1 MNVLALNCGSSSVK
15 LRLLDVEP
23 NAPAARGSHE
33 AHRLRHR
40 AAGHRRPRGGP
51 GSVIQRGEAAF
62 KNNGCYGCHV
72 IGKFGTPI
80 GPDLSQVGRKYQQ
93 EYLARWLRDPA
104 QVRPS
109 AHMPTLELTDAD
121 VRALAAYLGSLR

>member
-1 MNVLALNCGSSSVK
+1 MKRIVFVIVL
-15 LRLLDVEP
+15 LL
-23 NAPAARGSHE
+23 AT
-33 AHRLRHR
+33 
-40 AAGHRRPRGGP
+40 AGLAVAQSPP

-62 KNNGCYGCHV
+62 KDNGCYGCHI

-104 QVRPS
+104 QQRPS
-109 AHMPTLELTDAD
+109 AHMPALELTEAD